1 MPCANFYLALREL
14 SIYLLDKEQRRTADR
29 KRALKQKKRERE
41 GETGRRG
48 RGRCMHSHP
57 IIIRPVVPS
66 LALSL
71 IGNKQLRVK
80 SRKQTKKIKKHL
92 LDLHLANKRAEFCII
107 FNFISQLYF
116 FVLFVFSLVLFYQQQ
131 QQQQSA

>member
-1 MPCANFYLALREL
+1 MEEGDRQTE
-14 SIYLLDKEQRRTADR
+14 TAD
-29 KRALKQKKRERE
+29 
-41 GETGRRG
+41 G
-48 RGRCMHSHP
+48 RGGCMHSHP

-80 SRKQTKKIKKHL
+80 KPASMQKKNKKQHL

-116 FVLFVFSLVLFYQQQ
+116 FILFVFSLVLFYQE
-131 QQQQSA
+131 QQSA